1 MTCNV
6 VRLPGGGAAIV
17 KVTGRRR
24 RKCSVRGCN
33 ALADFQC
40 DYPREGG
47 TCDRYLCKAHSTPQ
61 RGRPNTDFCPEHAQ
75 AAAERLQRQIELAL
89 DTYPDR

>member
-1 MTCNV
+1 
-6 VRLPGGGAAIV
+6 LPGGGAAIV
-17 KVTGRRR
+17 KFTGRRR
-24 RKCSVRGCN
+24 RKCSARRCT
-33 ALADFQC
+33 APAEFQC
-40 DYPREGG
+40 DWPVAGGG
-47 TCDRYLCKAHSTPQ
+47 TCDRYLCRAHSTPQ